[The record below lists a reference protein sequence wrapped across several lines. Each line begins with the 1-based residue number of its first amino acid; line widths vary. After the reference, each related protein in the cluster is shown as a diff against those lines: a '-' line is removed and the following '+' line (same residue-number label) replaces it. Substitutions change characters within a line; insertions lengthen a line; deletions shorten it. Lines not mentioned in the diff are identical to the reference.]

1 MNDLTLPDADDLAP
15 DLDLD
20 CGISTRGYQLAPV
33 VGLGGSAGAIAALK
47 TFLSGMP
54 ADSGLA
60 FVVVLHL
67 APDHESIVAEL
78 LQRVTTMPVCQVQ
91 TKTEIKP
98 NTVYVIPPGKALS
111 AVTGFLELSEL
122 EAKPG
127 RHVAV
132 DMFFRTLSDTHGP
145 HAAAIVLSGGDGDGA
160 IGIKRI
166 RERGG
171 LTIAQDPL
179 EAEHPSMP
187 ESAIATGMVDWVLPT
202 AQMAE
207 RLLDYFR
214 IGQRLRLP
222 PEEHAAEASRPPLV
236 DADEAA
242 LRDVLSFLRSRTG
255 RDFSYYKRATILRRI
270 GRRMQVNG
278 VESLIEYLN
287 CLRIRS
293 GEAGALLQDL
303 LISVTNFFRDAEC
316 FAALETHIPDLFRDK
331 GSDDTVRVWVAACA
345 TGEEAYSIGML
356 LSKYARTLATP
367 PTIQI
372 FATDLDNN
380 AVQIAR
386 DGLYPPIIKADVSED
401 RLNRFFIR
409 EHHGYRVRR
418 ELREM
423 VLFAMHDLL
432 RDSPFSRLDMVSC
445 RNLLIYLDRP
455 AQTRVFEILHFAL
468 RPQGK
473 LFLAAS
479 ETIDEGNPHFSVIDK
494 KHRIYSQRS
503 APRSSLPVP
512 TGPSTLGWALEV
524 SRAALQTPVI
534 STLAFEPS
542 SLPRDRDRDRLP
554 MRSRDASWGEL
565 HLRLL
570 EQLAPPSVLVD
581 AEHDIVHL
589 SARAGRYLQYG
600 AGEPS
605 RNLLRLVPIGLRI
618 ELRAALYQAAQTG
631 QPVETAAMPTSV
643 DGEVLSVALRVVPM
657 HENGVDLNLVVFEAT
672 ANLPDATA
680 GTRARSEPE
689 PVAHQLD
696 RELERMKTHLR
707 DTVEQYEAS
716 TEELKSSNE
725 ELQSINEELR
735 SATEELETSREELQ
749 SINEELTTVNLEL
762 KSKVDE
768 LAHANSDMQNLMDAT
783 AIATIF
789 LDRDLRITRYTP
801 SAVRL
806 FNFIPSDIGR
816 PLSDLTPQ
824 LQYGELSNDAAQVLE
839 RLAPIEREVGR
850 DDGSWFLARL
860 LPYRTIEDRI
870 AGVVLSFINI
880 TLRKEAEGVS
890 QWLSSVVASSIDS
903 IVSFSRAGVILSWN
917 PAAQRLYGYA
927 AAEAIGRSIEFLES
941 SGQTDKQAQLLTHML
956 TGQSIEKLETVRR
969 AKDGRDIQVAL
980 TVSPIFDAQGL
991 VIGGTA
997 TARDIGETR
1006 RAADALRHSEE
1017 QLRLVIEN
1025 ARDYAIFSTDP
1036 ELAITTWNPGAEKL
1050 LGYTK
1055 AEAIGQ
1061 RSDMIFTP
1069 ADREA
1074 GAPQLEAKRAST
1086 DERAAGERFHV
1097 RKDGSRFWGS
1107 GTLMRM
1113 HDSSGGAIGFVKIL
1127 RDQSPERD
1135 AQAALE
1141 HSQADL
1147 LLALQKNQYAR
1158 TELEAADRAKDR
1170 FLAILSHELRNPL
1183 ASVSSAAAVM
1193 AGDKT
1198 APADCLLAANVVIR
1212 QSRTMKILL
1221 DDLLDVSRLAAGRL
1235 ELRLQNVAISTVI
1248 EAALETMRPLIRTSQ
1263 HELVVALPNT
1273 PVYVNVDPLRITQ
1286 VIVNLLANAVKYTPA
1301 GGKLSLTVRA
1311 DDTGMTLSVS
1321 DNGIGIAAEAIGRI
1335 FGFYV
1340 QEPAGNFGVKEGL
1353 GVGLA
1358 LVRNI
1363 VELHGGTVEARSDG
1377 LEKGSS
1383 FHVRLPVGE
1392 APPDTTDE
1400 PDRDNSLTMSS
1411 QKILVADDNED
1422 AAWALTKLLQAAGHR
1437 TLLANSGKAAV
1448 AAVASDSPNVAILD
1462 IGMPDLDGI
1471 QVAQRIRATSW
1482 GEKMLLIALTGWGG
1496 EAIRHRVL
1504 DHGFD
1509 IHLTKPVDMQ
1519 LLMKVIAQGATDQQA
1534 KGWRNLP
1541 IDNENIM

>member
-1 MNDLTLPDADDLAP
+1 MNDLTPPDADDLP
-15 DLDLD
+15 SDLDLD
-20 CGISTRGYQLAPV
+20 CGISTRGYQMTPV

-47 TFLSGMP
+47 TFLSSMP
-54 ADSGLA
+54 SDSGLA

-67 APDHESIVAEL
+67 AADHESIVAEL

-122 EAKPG
+122 EAKPR

-222 PEEHAAEASRPPLV
+222 PEEHVAEASRAPLV

-242 LRDVLSFLRSRTG
+242 LRDVLSFLHSRTG

-278 VESLIEYLN
+278 VESLTEYLN

-303 LISVTNFFRDAEC
+303 LISVTNFFRDSEC
-316 FAALETHIPDLFRDK
+316 FAALEVHIPDLFHDK
-331 GSDDTVRVWVAACA
+331 GPDDTVRVWVAACA

-356 LSKYARTLATP
+356 LNEHARTLATP

-401 RLNRFFIR
+401 RLNRFFVR

-423 VLFAMHDLL
+423 VLFATHDLL

-479 ETIDEGNPHFSVIDK
+479 ETIDEGNPHFSVVDK

-503 APRSSLPVP
+503 APRSNLPAP
-512 TGPSTLGWALEV
+512 SGPSTLGWALEV
-524 SRAALQTPVI
+524 SRAALRAPVI

-542 SLPRDRDRDRLP
+542 LLPHNRDRLP
-554 MRSRDASWGEL
+554 MRSRDTSWGEL

-581 AEHDIVHL
+581 VEHDIVHL
-589 SARAGRYLQYG
+589 SAKAGRYLQYG

-643 DGEVLSVALRVVPM
+643 DGEGLSVALRVVPM

-672 ANLPDATA
+672 ANPPDMAA
-680 GTRARSEPE
+680 SSRLRSEPE

-696 RELERMKTHLR
+696 RELERLKKHLR

-824 LQYGELSNDAAQVLE
+824 LQYGELSDDAARVLE

-880 TLRKEAEGVS
+880 TLRKQAEGVS

-927 AAEAIGRSIEFLES
+927 AEEAIGRSIEFLES
-941 SGQTDKQAQLLTHML
+941 SSHTDKQAQLLTHML
-956 TGQSIEKLETVRR
+956 AGQSIEKLETEMRT
-969 AKDGRDIQVAL
+969 KDGRDIQVAL

-997 TARDIGETR
+997 TARDIGESR
-1006 RAADALRHSEE
+1006 RAAEALRRSEE

-1025 ARDYAIFSTDP
+1025 ARDYAIFSTNP
-1036 ELAITTWNPGAEKL
+1036 ELTIITWNPGAEKL

-1061 RSDMIFTP
+1061 RCNMIFTP

-1074 GAPQLEAKRAST
+1074 GAPQLEAKQALT

-1135 AQAALE
+1135 ARAALE

-1147 LLALQKNQYAR
+1147 LLALQKNQHAR
-1158 TELEAADRAKDR
+1158 AELEAADRAKDR

-1193 AGDKT
+1193 ANDKT
-1198 APADCLLAANVVIR
+1198 APADCLLAANIVIR

-1221 DDLLDVSRLAAGRL
+1221 DDLLDVSRLAAERL
-1235 ELRLQNVAISTVI
+1235 ELRLQNVAISTVL
-1248 EAALETMRPLIRTSQ
+1248 EAALETMRPLIHASQ
-1263 HELVVALPNT
+1263 HELVIALPDV

-1286 VIVNLLANAVKYTPA
+1286 VIVNLLANAAKYTPA
-1301 GGKLSLTVRA
+1301 GGKLSLTVQV
-1311 DDTGMTLSVS
+1311 DDTEMTLSVS
-1321 DNGIGIAAEAIGRI
+1321 DNGIGIAAEAIDRI

-1340 QEPAGNFGVKEGL
+1340 QEPAGNFGAKEGL

-1363 VELHGGTVEARSDG
+1363 VELHGGTVEACSDG
-1377 LEKGSS
+1377 LGRGST
-1383 FHVRLPVGE
+1383 FHVRLPAGQAPLKTTGE
-1392 APPDTTDE
+1392 SALVDSLPMAP
-1400 PDRDNSLTMSS
+1400 

-1422 AAWALTKLLQAAGHR
+1422 AAWALTKLLQAAGHQ
-1437 TLLANSGKAAV
+1437 TLLANSGEAAI
-1448 AAVASDSPNVAILD
+1448 AAVASDRPNVAILD
-1462 IGMPDLDGI
+1462 IGMPDMNGI
-1471 QVAQRIRATSW
+1471 QVAQRIRATPW
-1482 GEKMLLIALTGWGG
+1482 GENMLLIALTGWGG

-1504 DHGFD
+1504 DQGFD
-1509 IHLTKPVDMQ
+1509 VHLTKPVDMQ
-1519 LLMKVIAQGATDQQA
+1519 LLMKVIGQGIADQQA
-1534 KGWRNLP
+1534 KV
-1541 IDNENIM
+1541 

>member
-1 MNDLTLPDADDLAP
+1 MNDLTPPDADDLP
-15 DLDLD
+15 SDLDLD
-20 CGISTRGYQLAPV
+20 CGISTRGYQMTPV

-47 TFLSGMP
+47 TFLSSMP
-54 ADSGLA
+54 SDSGLA

-67 APDHESIVAEL
+67 AADHESIVAEL

-122 EAKPG
+122 EAKPR

-222 PEEHAAEASRPPLV
+222 PEEHVAEASRAPLV

-242 LRDVLSFLRSRTG
+242 LRDVLSFLHSRTG

-278 VESLIEYLN
+278 VESLTEYLN

-303 LISVTNFFRDAEC
+303 LISVTNFFRDSEC
-316 FAALETHIPDLFRDK
+316 FAALEVHIPDLFHDK
-331 GSDDTVRVWVAACA
+331 GPDDTVRVWVAACA

-356 LSKYARTLATP
+356 LNEHARTLATP

-401 RLNRFFIR
+401 RLNRFFVR

-423 VLFAMHDLL
+423 VLFATHDLL

-479 ETIDEGNPHFSVIDK
+479 ETIDEGNPHFSVVDK

-503 APRSSLPVP
+503 APRSNLPAP
-512 TGPSTLGWALEV
+512 SGPSTLGWALEV
-524 SRAALQTPVI
+524 SRAALRAPVI

-542 SLPRDRDRDRLP
+542 LLPHNRDRLP

-581 AEHDIVHL
+581 VEHDIVHL
-589 SARAGRYLQYG
+589 SAKAGRYLQYG

-643 DGEVLSVALRVVPM
+643 DGEGLSVALRVVPM

-672 ANLPDATA
+672 ANPPDMAA
-680 GTRARSEPE
+680 SSRLRSEPE

-696 RELERMKTHLR
+696 RELERLKKHLR

-824 LQYGELSNDAAQVLE
+824 LQYGELSDDAARVLE

-880 TLRKEAEGVS
+880 TLRKQAEGVS

-927 AAEAIGRSIEFLES
+927 AEEAIGRSIEFLES
-941 SGQTDKQAQLLTHML
+941 SSHTDKQAQLLTHML
-956 TGQSIEKLETVRR
+956 AGQSIEKLETEMRT
-969 AKDGRDIQVAL
+969 KNGRDIQVAL

-997 TARDIGETR
+997 TARDIGESR
-1006 RAADALRHSEE
+1006 RAAEALRRSEE

-1025 ARDYAIFSTDP
+1025 ARDYAIFSTNP
-1036 ELAITTWNPGAEKL
+1036 ELTIITWNPGAEKL

-1061 RSDMIFTP
+1061 RCNMIFTP

-1074 GAPQLEAKRAST
+1074 GAPQLEAKQALT

-1135 AQAALE
+1135 ARAALE

-1147 LLALQKNQYAR
+1147 LLALQKNQHAR
-1158 TELEAADRAKDR
+1158 AELEAADRAKDR

-1193 AGDKT
+1193 ANDKT
-1198 APADCLLAANVVIR
+1198 APADCLLAANIVIR

-1221 DDLLDVSRLAAGRL
+1221 DDLLDVSRLAAERL
-1235 ELRLQNVAISTVI
+1235 ELRLQNVAISTVL
-1248 EAALETMRPLIRTSQ
+1248 EAALETMRPLIHASQ
-1263 HELVVALPNT
+1263 HELVIALPDV

-1286 VIVNLLANAVKYTPA
+1286 VIVNLLANAAKYTPA
-1301 GGKLSLTVRA
+1301 GGKLSLTVQV
-1311 DDTGMTLSVS
+1311 DDTEMTLSVS
-1321 DNGIGIAAEAIGRI
+1321 DNGIGIAAEAIDRI

-1340 QEPAGNFGVKEGL
+1340 QEPAGNFGAKEGL

-1363 VELHGGTVEARSDG
+1363 VELHGGTVEACSDG
-1377 LEKGSS
+1377 LGRGST
-1383 FHVRLPVGE
+1383 FHVRLPAGQAPLKTTGE
-1392 APPDTTDE
+1392 SALVDSLPMAP
-1400 PDRDNSLTMSS
+1400 

-1422 AAWALTKLLQAAGHR
+1422 AAWALTKLLQAAGHQ
-1437 TLLANSGKAAV
+1437 TLLANSGEAAI
-1448 AAVASDSPNVAILD
+1448 AAVASDRPNVAILD
-1462 IGMPDLDGI
+1462 IGMPDMNGI
-1471 QVAQRIRATSW
+1471 QVAQRIRATPW
-1482 GEKMLLIALTGWGG
+1482 GENMLLIALTGWGG

-1504 DHGFD
+1504 DQGFD
-1509 IHLTKPVDMQ
+1509 VHLTKPVDMR
-1519 LLMKVIAQGATDQQA
+1519 LLMKVIGRGIADQQA
-1534 KGWRNLP
+1534 KV
-1541 IDNENIM
+1541 

>member
-1 MNDLTLPDADDLAP
+1 MNDLTPLDADDLSP

-20 CGISTRGYQLAPV
+20 CGISTRGYQMTPV
-33 VGLGGSAGAIAALK
+33 VGLGGSAGAIDALK
-47 TFLSGMP
+47 TFFSSMP
-54 ADSGLA
+54 SDSGLA

-67 APDHESIVAEL
+67 AADHESIVAEL
-78 LQRVTTMPVCQVQ
+78 LERVTAMPVRQVQ
-91 TKTEIKP
+91 TTIEVKP
-98 NTVYVIPPGKALS
+98 DTVYVIPPGKALS
-111 AVTGFLELSEL
+111 AINGFLELSEP
-122 EAKPG
+122 EARPG
-127 RHVAV
+127 RHVTV
-132 DMFFRTLSDTHGP
+132 DMFFRTLADTHGP

-179 EAEHPSMP
+179 EADHPGMP
-187 ESAIATGMVDWVLPT
+187 ESAIATGMVDWVLPM

-214 IGQRLRLP
+214 IGQSLRLP
-222 PEEHAAEASRPPLV
+222 PEEHATEVSRAPQV
-236 DADEAA
+236 NADEAA
-242 LRDVLSFLRSRTG
+242 LRDVLNFLRSRTG

-278 VESLIEYLN
+278 VEGLTEYLN
-287 CLRIRS
+287 CLRTRS
-293 GEAGALLQDL
+293 GEAGALLRDL

-316 FAALETHIPDLFRDK
+316 FSALEAHIPELFRGK
-331 GSDDTVRVWVAACA
+331 GADDTVRIWVTACA

-356 LSKYARTLATP
+356 LSEHARTLAAP

-372 FATDLDNN
+372 FATDLNNN

-386 DGLYPPIIKADVSED
+386 DGLYPLIIRADVSED
-401 RLNRFFIR
+401 RLTRFFVR

-473 LFLAAS
+473 LFLASS
-479 ETIDEGNPHFSVIDK
+479 ETIDEGNPYFSVVDK

-503 APRSSLPVP
+503 APRSTVPVP
-512 TGPSTLGWALEV
+512 TGPSTLGWAMEA
-524 SRAALQTPVI
+524 SRTAQRTPVI

-542 SLPRDRDRDRLP
+542 SLPQFRDRLP
-554 MRSRDASWGEL
+554 MRNRDALWGEL

-570 EQLAPPSVLVD
+570 EELAPPSVLVD
-581 AEHDIVHL
+581 VEHDIVHL
-589 SARAGRYLQYG
+589 SSRAGRYLQYG

-631 QPVETAAMPTSV
+631 QSIETAAMPISV
-643 DGEVLSVALRVVPM
+643 DGEGFSVVLRVVPM
-657 HENGVDLNLVVFEAT
+657 RENGVDFNLVVFEAT
-672 ANLPDATA
+672 ANPPDSATKA
-680 GTRARSEPE
+680 RARNEAE
-689 PVAHQLD
+689 PVAQQLD

-707 DTVEQYEAS
+707 NTVEQYEAS

-839 RLAPIEREVGR
+839 QLVPIEREVGR

-880 TLRKEAEGVS
+880 TLRKQAEGIS

-917 PAAQRLYGYA
+917 PAAQRLYGYRPE
-927 AAEAIGRSIEFLES
+927 EAVGQPVEFLES
-941 SGQTDKQAQLLTHML
+941 SSQTDKQAQLLMHVL
-956 TGQSIEKLETVRR
+956 AGQSIEKLETQRR
-969 AKDGRDIQVAL
+969 TKDGRDIQVSL

-997 TARDIGETR
+997 TTRDIGEAR
-1006 RAADALRHSEE
+1006 RAADALRRSEE

-1036 ELAITTWNPGAEKL
+1036 ELTITTWNPGAEKL

-1061 RSDMIFTP
+1061 RCDMIFTP

-1074 GAPQLEAKRAST
+1074 GAPKLEAKRAST

-1113 HDSSGGAIGFVKIL
+1113 HDNSGGAIGFVKIL

-1147 LLALQKNQYAR
+1147 LLALQKNQLAR

-1193 AGDKT
+1193 AGDQT
-1198 APADCLLAANVVIR
+1198 APADCLLAANIVIR

-1235 ELRLQNVAISTVI
+1235 ELRFQNVAISTVV
-1248 EAALETMRPLIRTSQ
+1248 EAALETMRPLIRASQ
-1263 HELVVALPNT
+1263 HELAIALPDA
-1273 PVYVNVDPLRITQ
+1273 PVYVNADPLRLTQ
-1286 VIVNLLANAVKYTPA
+1286 VIVNLLSNAAKYTRP
-1301 GGKLSLTVRA
+1301 GGKLSLTVQA
-1311 DDTGMTLSVS
+1311 NNTEMTLSVA
-1321 DNGIGIAAEAIGRI
+1321 DNGIGIAVGAFDRI
-1335 FGFYV
+1335 FGFYA
-1340 QEPAGNFGVKEGL
+1340 QEPAGSFDLNEGL

-1358 LVRNI
+1358 LIRNI
-1363 VELHGGTVEARSDG
+1363 VELHGGTVEAYSDG

-1383 FHVRLPVGE
+1383 FHVRLPLGTS
-1392 APPDTTDE
+1392 PPDAADDLA
-1400 PDRDNSLTMSS
+1400 PGNALPIAP

-1422 AAWALTKLLQAAGHR
+1422 AAWALTKLLQAAGHH
-1437 TLLANSGKAAV
+1437 TLLASSGEAAV
-1448 AAVASDSPNVAILD
+1448 SAAASERPNIAILD

-1471 QVAQRIRATSW
+1471 EVAQRIRATTW
-1482 GEKMLLIALTGWGG
+1482 GGKMLLIALTGWGG
-1496 EAIRHRVL
+1496 ETIHHRVL

-1509 IHLTKPVDMQ
+1509 VHLTKPVDMR
-1519 LLMKVIAQGATDQQA
+1519 LLTQVLAQGVADQQM
-1534 KGWRNLP
+1534 KFDTNS
-1541 IDNENIM
+1541 